1 MKNYRRITSV
11 LGIIAAIFALA
22 GILFCLLPAVSI
34 DSVIGSGSLSIF
46 DYMFGA
52 GDSKANAGL
61 IIAFIFMIIG
71 LLSSLVSA
79 YIASRKTCK
88 RGKKCDLF
96 LTISGIT
103 GFAFLLTAGIL
114 IFCTIKLIGGSTG
127 SIAGLATVSVGSG
140 VIVSGIFLVLA
151 SLIEVPASLA
161 LIIDSK
167 K

>member
-11 LGIIAAIFALA
+11 LGVIAAIFALA

-34 DSVIGSGSLSIF
+34 DSIIGSGSSSIF
-46 DYMFGA
+46 DYTFGA
-52 GDSKANAGL
+52 GDSNANAGL

-88 RGKKCDLF
+88 KGKKCDLF
-96 LTISGIT
+96 LTISGIVS
-103 GFAFLLTAGIL
+103 FAFLLTAGVL

-127 SIAGLATVSVGSG
+127 SIADRKSTRLNSSH
-140 VIVSGIFLVLA
+140 
-151 SLIEVPASLA
+151 
-161 LIIDSK
+161 
-167 K
+167 